1 MAHWDINNELTPAS
15 LIGNYSAVGWSF
27 GQFGRLSPELLWMI
41 CSTTPDDAMGVGL
54 GHPDILQMLYVL
66 RISSQCDSRPYR
78 EGSSLWRY
86 LNMTHWHHLLDM
98 EMMDGDTTEEFS
110 DHSQD
115 GGSPLVIVDDQDD
128 SDATVNHYLDNT
140 EGDP

>member
-15 LIGNYSAVGWSF
+15 LIGNYSTAGWSF

-41 CSTTPDDAMGVGL
+41 CTTTPDDANGVGL

-66 RISSQCDSRPYR
+66 RISSQCDSRPVTV
-78 EGSSLWRY
+78 GGSLWRY
-86 LNMTHWHHLLDM
+86 LNMTHWHQLLDM
-98 EMMDGDTTEEFS
+98 EMEDGNTTEEVS
-110 DHSQD
+110 DQSED
-115 GGSPLVIVDDQDD
+115 DDTPLVIEDQDD